1 MDVHPSSFSKEEKRG
16 VDGIEVIKVPTSS
29 FSFPD
34 SKIVFFDFQSSKLHF
49 LALFLSLNGIYL
61 AFDNDICYIRKLFK
75 LAHIKLN

>member
-1 MDVHPSSFSKEEKRG
+1 ML
-16 VDGIEVIKVPTSS
+16 
-29 FSFPD
+29 
-34 SKIVFFDFQSSKLHF
+34 FDFQSSKLHF